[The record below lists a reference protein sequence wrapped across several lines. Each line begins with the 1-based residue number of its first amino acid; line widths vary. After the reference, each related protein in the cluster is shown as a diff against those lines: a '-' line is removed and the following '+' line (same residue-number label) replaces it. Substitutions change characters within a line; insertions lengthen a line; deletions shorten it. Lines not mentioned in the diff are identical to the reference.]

1 MPVIEKTEK
10 EMQNEQAAKSRQRAE
25 QLRFHL
31 REAMAER
38 KGTEAFLHYLRKDEA
53 KKD

>member
-1 MPVIEKTEK
+1 MPVVEKSEK

-25 QLRFHL
+25 QLRFRL

-38 KGTEAFLHYLRKDEA
+38 KGSDAFLHYLRKEDE